1 MTFKERALIGAAAIA
16 VALLPAAAS
25 AETVLKLGHVWP
37 PTEIHA
43 KAAERFAQ
51 DVARA
56 TNGEVKVQTFGGST
70 LGSDR
75 ELVEGLKFGTNDIW
89 VGGAGVLSAA
99 SETAKIFTV
108 HFMINSIDHFQNVY
122 NGPVGQ
128 EISDRIK
135 KEANYQV
142 VSYWLRG
149 PRWLTTKGEVNAPE
163 DLSGKK
169 IRVPDS
175 PVFVK
180 SWQGLGAAPTPM
192 AFGEVFTALQQGVID
207 GQENPLS
214 LIQSAKLNEV
224 TKYLVRTEHVFE
236 PIAVV
241 MSAQRLAK
249 LPEKH
254 RAALIEAANG
264 AAKTLAATEVAKGE
278 ETFLKDLQEQGMTL
292 VEPDKAQF
300 QAKLEGF
307 VEREFPSLKL
317 LHAKIVEEN
326 VVSSRK

>member
-1 MTFKERALIGAAAIA
+1 MTFKERALIGAAAIGF
-16 VALLPAAAS
+16 ALAPLSAA

-37 PTEIHA
+37 QSEIHA
-43 KAAERFAQ
+43 KAAEQFAE
-51 DVARA
+51 DVSRA
-56 TNGEVKVQTFGGST
+56 TNGEVKVQVFGGST

-75 ELVEGLKFGTNDIW
+75 ELVEGLKFGTADIW

-99 SETAKIFTV
+99 SDTAKIFTM
-108 HFMINSIDHFQNVY
+108 HFMINNIDHFQAVY

-128 EISDRIK
+128 EITDNIK
-135 KEANYQV
+135 KESGYQV

-149 PRWLTTKGEVNAPE
+149 PRWLTTKAEVNAPQ

-224 TKYLVRTEHVFE
+224 TKYLVRTEHVYE
-236 PIAVV
+236 PIAMV
-241 MSAQRLAK
+241 MNAQRLSK

-254 RAALIEAANG
+254 RTAVMDAANG
-264 AAKTLAATEVAKGE
+264 RAKEFAREQVTKGE
-278 ETFLKDLQEQGMTL
+278 QEFLQQLQSAGMTL
-292 VEPDKAQF
+292 IEPDKEQF

-307 VEREFPSLKL
+307 VQREFPSLKT
-317 LHAKIVEEN
+317 LHEKVLNEN
-326 VVSSRK
+326 VVALRR

>member
-1 MTFKERALIGAAAIA
+1 MSVKTMTLAAAAAGI
-16 VALLPAAAS
+16 ALLPVAAS
-25 AETVLKLGHVWP
+25 AQTVLKLGHVWP

-43 KAAERFAQ
+43 KAAEQFAE

-56 TNGEVKVQTFGGST
+56 TNGELKVQVFGGST

-99 SETAKIFTV
+99 SDTAKIFTV
-108 HFMINSIDHFQNVY
+108 HFMINSIDHFQAVY
-122 NGPVGQ
+122 NGQVGQ
-128 EISDRIK
+128 EITDRIK
-135 KEANYQV
+135 KESNYQV

-149 PRWLTTKGEVNAPE
+149 PRWLTTKAEVKGPQ

-180 SWQGLGAAPTPM
+180 SWQALGAAPTPM
-192 AFGEVFTALQQGVID
+192 SFGEVFTGLQQGVID

-236 PIAVV
+236 PIAMV
-241 MSAQRLAK
+241 MNAQRLNK

-254 RAALIEAANG
+254 RTALLEAANG
-264 AAKTLAATEVAKGE
+264 RAKAFAKDEVSKGE
-278 ETFLKDLQEQGMTL
+278 QSFLQQLQSAGMTL

-307 VEREFPSLKL
+307 VEREFPTLKT
-317 LHAKIVEEN
+317 LHEKVLNEN
-326 VVSSRK
+326 VVALRR